1 MVEQPKMAKKPKV
14 AEKSKMAKK
23 PKQVEKS
30 KMFEKLIIA
39 ENSYQNLAKFE
50 ANSKFR
56 QAFL

>member
-39 ENSYQNLAKFE
+39 ENSYRGAKFE